1 MVKLCSTGTLLTSL
15 VDQLPIPGV
24 AQELELQLAQAKV
37 EKLEKDTARRNVGS
51 APCALPLWSQQNFF
65 FFFFRGCRWSWKY
78 ETGNLMWIDWH
89 VNVLQGLDTRWWW
102 LKVVRWCS
110 RTRKHS
116 RNPCPACLRSS
127 SLSVIII
134 LGITSII
141 ILTVVRSQHQFHQL
155 LPWTLLT
162 EVG

>member
-65 FFFFRGCRWSWKY
+65 FFFFGGVGDLESMR
-78 ETGNLMWIDWH
+78 
-89 VNVLQGLDTRWWW
+89 
-102 LKVVRWCS
+102 
-110 RTRKHS
+110 
-116 RNPCPACLRSS
+116 
-127 SLSVIII
+127 
-134 LGITSII
+134 LGI
-141 ILTVVRSQHQFHQL
+141 
-155 LPWTLLT
+155 
-162 EVG
+162 